1 MNNKVLFN
9 DVLLSTAYMP
19 PIEYFFVMANCNVVR
34 IEVNE
39 TYQKQT
45 YRTRCSILSGNGP
58 LVLNIPVL
66 RDNVLGHKVE
76 IAKIKIDYSTD
87 WVIQHKR
94 ALEAA
99 YKSSPFFEYY
109 MDDIYAIYDKKHE
122 TLFDLNMSF
131 IKYFAE
137 VLSIETPILLTQ
149 NFNEEAGLNLKEII
163 QPKYKGVSMLKEFKM
178 EKPYWQVFSTKQGF
192 VPNLSILD
200 LLFNEGPNAISFLK
214 LKA

>member
-1 MNNKVLFN
+1 MNNVLFN
-9 DVLLSTAYMP
+9 DVLLSIAYMP
-19 PIEYFFVMANCNVVR
+19 PIEYFFVMANSNIAR
-34 IEVNE
+34 IEINE

-66 RDNVLGHKVE
+66 RDSVLGHKIE
-76 IAKIKIDYSTD
+76 ISKIKIDYSTD

-109 MDDIYAIYDKKHE
+109 MDDIYLIFDQKHE
-122 TLFDLNMSF
+122 SLFDLNMSF
-131 IKYFAE
+131 IKYFVE
-137 VLSIETPILLTQ
+137 VLGIDVNIQLSQ
-149 NFNEEAGLNLKEII
+149 NFNEDSSYNLKEII
-163 QPKYKGVSMLKEFKM
+163 QPKYKGDSLLKEFKM